1 MNSPPA
7 KRLVEVADIAET
19 VIMRLWP
26 GDVHGRSRF
35 MATIQG
41 VIHGKTIELER
52 ESGLPEGQRVAVE
65 VSPLDERPGWLE
77 RFVVDP
83 TAAPGKFAI
92 QGTRL
97 LVDDVVESAAGRTD
111 LELQQLYPDLTPADV
126 EAVRNYARVPEG
138 LRRSFGGWVEDAE
151 ELDRYLEW
159 ARQQRKLRRP
169 ELAE

>member
-1 MNSPPA
+1 
-7 KRLVEVADIAET
+7 
-19 VIMRLWP
+19 
-26 GDVHGRSRF
+26 

-65 VSPLDERPGWLE
+65 VCPLDERPAWLE

-83 TAAPGKFAI
+83 AVMPGKFVI
-92 QGTRL
+92 KGTRL
-97 LVDDVVESAAGRTD
+97 LVDDLVQSVANGRTD
-111 LELQQLYPDLTPADV
+111 EELRQLHPELTSADL

-151 ELDRYLEW
+151 ELDKYLDW
-159 ARQQRKLRRP
+159 THQQRKVRRP
-169 ELAE
+169 EVPE